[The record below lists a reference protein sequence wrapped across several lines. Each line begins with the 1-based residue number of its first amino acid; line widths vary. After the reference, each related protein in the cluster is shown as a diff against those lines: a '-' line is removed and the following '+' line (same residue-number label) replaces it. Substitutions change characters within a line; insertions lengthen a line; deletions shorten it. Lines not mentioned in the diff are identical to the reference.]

1 MPTSASP
8 TQNDVSYRVTGYTVQ
23 YFLRHGLATDKLTQG
38 LDIDLEQLQSPSLNF
53 SWDDYLRFTANVYAQ
68 LTDSQWIEFC
78 SNYATSPLFRPL
90 LSAFGLAFAPIRYY
104 QWAVDPNGGL
114 LRQLFRCIHAR
125 ITPVN
130 AHEII
135 LEEQL
140 SVGYTPPPDWLWTAH
155 GLAFAAL
162 PTHFGLNPAIISW
175 EPIERGAAFHIR
187 LPRRRPIRHFFSW
200 IGSWFHGDMQQE
212 MRALLAYAHER
223 TLRLEREISERRRIE
238 EARATA
244 EAALRESERVLSTL
258 VRNLPGMVYRCRNDE
273 HWTMTF
279 VSDGSRDVTGYD
291 ACQLLENREIAYGDL
306 IHPDD
311 RNWLWEKCQSSLAA
325 GIPCENQ
332 YRILDKSSGLRWVHE
347 RAAGVYAEYG
357 TLLSIEGFVQDISE
371 RRRAEAAL
379 RENELRYRQLFD
391 LNPIPMWLY
400 DCETLR
406 FLEVNEAAIA
416 NYGYSREEFAQMTLL
431 DIRSPE
437 DVPAL
442 LESVARVTQGRDDAR
457 ILRHHRTRDGQEIMV
472 RITSHALIT
481 NGRRCEI
488 VSALNVTDQL
498 RAEQRMRESESTLR
512 TIIESEPE
520 CVKLVDRSC
529 CLQEMNPAGLRLIEA
544 ERIEDVRGACVL
556 SLVAERHREAF
567 ETMCRAVFRGEAQ
580 RLEFE
585 MIGLN
590 GMHRILDTHSVPLWN
605 ADHTEVRA
613 MLGVTRDVTERK
625 HSEAALR
632 ASEERQRLAL
642 EATQWASGAST

>member
-1 MPTSASP
+1 
-8 TQNDVSYRVTGYTVQ
+8 
-23 YFLRHGLATDKLTQG
+23 
-38 LDIDLEQLQSPSLNF
+38 
-53 SWDDYLRFTANVYAQ
+53 
-68 LTDSQWIEFC
+68 
-78 SNYATSPLFRPL
+78 
-90 LSAFGLAFAPIRYY
+90 
-104 QWAVDPNGGL
+104 
-114 LRQLFRCIHAR
+114 
-125 ITPVN
+125 
-130 AHEII
+130 
-135 LEEQL
+135 
-140 SVGYTPPPDWLWTAH
+140 
-155 GLAFAAL
+155 
-162 PTHFGLNPAIISW
+162 
-175 EPIERGAAFHIR
+175 
-187 LPRRRPIRHFFSW
+187 
-200 IGSWFHGDMQQE
+200 
-212 MRALLAYAHER
+212 
-223 TLRLEREISERRRIE
+223 
-238 EARATA
+238 
-244 EAALRESERVLSTL
+244 
-258 VRNLPGMVYRCRNDE
+258 
-273 HWTMTF
+273 
-279 VSDGSRDVTGYD
+279 
-291 ACQLLENREIAYGDL
+291 
-306 IHPDD
+306 
-311 RNWLWEKCQSSLAA
+311 
-325 GIPCENQ
+325 
-332 YRILDKSSGLRWVHE
+332 
-347 RAAGVYAEYG
+347 
-357 TLLSIEGFVQDISE
+357 LLSIEGFVQDISE